1 MYSADLGEMGQGAGR
16 MFDSKLNLRKERL
29 GNLREENHHFKK
41 AVVPRLRVPNNA
53 QNELLRKAFGRI
65 RPERGE
71 VVEEDQ
77 VDEKLLKILLS
88 DFEEVQERQRFLKY
102 DRIWARAEEA
112 YIGNRSAAV

>member
-1 MYSADLGEMGQGAGR
+1 VE
-16 MFDSKLNLRKERL
+16 
-29 GNLREENHHFKK
+29 
-41 AVVPRLRVPNNA
+41 
-53 QNELLRKAFGRI
+53 
-65 RPERGE
+65 
-71 VVEEDQ
+71 EEDQ